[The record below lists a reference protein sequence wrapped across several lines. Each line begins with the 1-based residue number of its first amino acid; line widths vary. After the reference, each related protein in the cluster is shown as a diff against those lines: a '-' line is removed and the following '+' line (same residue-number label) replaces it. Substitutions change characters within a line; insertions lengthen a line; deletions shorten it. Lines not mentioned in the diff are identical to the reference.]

1 MNNWLAA
8 ETYAYTGTLSASQW
22 AWEFLRR
29 NPEYGDDYAWFI
41 RNWNILEQAYG
52 KPPHRDFPAW
62 KADPRASRINAL
74 GESLLIECWMG
85 EKWGFYKFPLDPA
98 RPAPI
103 PATELLWREP
113 SQEAV
118 LLSDDNIGTYLDSEP
133 RVAFG
138 FDLSLP
144 MKAQVETTQRML
156 LVLQRQRAKSNPAFL
171 RTVRTLHPH
180 WTLCLR
186 ALDAASQDASCEEVG
201 RVLTAEGNDVS
212 PDSLLAEARSLME
225 SGYRSILRIPD
236 K

>member
-29 NPEYGDDYAWFI
+29 NPEYCDDYAWFI

-118 LLSDDNIGTYLDSEP
+118 LLSDRIIMMTNG
-133 RVAFG
+133 
-138 FDLSLP
+138 SLNLFLHLLLQIP
-144 MKAQVETTQRML
+144 QQYQRTTTT
-156 LVLQRQRAKSNPAFL
+156 LQ
-171 RTVRTLHPH
+171 
-180 WTLCLR
+180 
-186 ALDAASQDASCEEVG
+186 
-201 RVLTAEGNDVS
+201 
-212 PDSLLAEARSLME
+212 
-225 SGYRSILRIPD
+225 
-236 K
+236 